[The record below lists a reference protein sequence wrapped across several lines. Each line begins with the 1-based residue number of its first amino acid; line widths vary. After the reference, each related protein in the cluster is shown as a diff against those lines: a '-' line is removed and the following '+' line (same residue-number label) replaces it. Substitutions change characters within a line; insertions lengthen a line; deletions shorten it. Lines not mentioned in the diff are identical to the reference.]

1 MSIRQRLLL
10 GFGLFI
16 LLASGLGLLAFRE
29 LYTISTRLKYLE
41 IADDV
46 AITMLEVR
54 RYEKN
59 FLLFKDQD
67 SLPKLR
73 VHIGVLKDTV
83 RKIEPEIKK
92 EIGVRDYELM
102 RKTIAEYEVWVNS
115 VVKNNELQ
123 KTQVERIREAGRGL
137 EAGLSGKKLDTLLVL
152 RRYEKNMMLYKDK
165 DSYDSF
171 RNTYLGLGLSGNIGF
186 REYGRL
192 VDELYGLYVQE
203 NEFVTKMREN
213 AREVQSFTIKLA
225 RSERS
230 EINSAILLF
239 MNMLAVSLAGI
250 VVFGTAINLKLSMSI
265 SKPIRELER
274 ITKKIAAG
282 DFSEAIEV
290 QGNDEIASLGR
301 SFNQME
307 AKLKE
312 TLNSLEDTITML
324 EQKQAQLVES
334 EKLASIGLLVAGV
347 AHEIN
352 NPLTSVMT
360 FSNLMLEKLPEGDP
374 NRERLKMM
382 TFEANRARTIVKQ
395 LLSFARE
402 TPARPV
408 MISINEPVREIVD
421 SLVAQGKFADVE
433 LKMDLAEDM
442 PEVNSDPAQIGQVVM
457 NLVLNAINA
466 ITPPGT
472 VEVATRVRDGWA
484 ELAVSDTGCGIPEEN
499 IRRIFEPFFT
509 TRGANQGTGLGL
521 AVSYGIVKKHRGDI
535 TVKSELGKGT
545 TFTVRIPING

>member
-59 FLLFKDQD
+59 FLLFKDSD

-73 VHIGVLKDTV
+73 VNIGVLKATV
-83 RKIEPEIKK
+83 HKIEPEIKK
-92 EIGVRDYELM
+92 EIGVRDYDLM
-102 RKTIAEYEVWVNS
+102 RKTIDEYEVWVNN

-123 KTQVERIREAGRGL
+123 KKQVARIRSAGRGL
-137 EAGLSGKKLDTLLVL
+137 EAGITGKKLDTLLVL

-171 RNTYLGLGLSGNIGF
+171 RNTYLGLGLSGNTGF

-192 VDELYGLYVQE
+192 MDELYGLYTQE
-203 NEFVTKMREN
+203 NVFVTKMREN

-239 MNMLAVSLAGI
+239 MNMLALSLAGI
-250 VVFGTAINLKLSMSI
+250 VVFGTAVNLKLSMSI
-265 SKPIRELER
+265 SRPIRELER
-274 ITKKIAAG
+274 VTKKIAGG

-290 QGNDEIASLGR
+290 RGKDEIASLGH

-307 AKLKE
+307 VKLKE

-324 EQKQAQLVES
+324 EQKQAQLVEA
-334 EKLASIGLLVAGV
+334 EKLASVGLLVAGV

-352 NPLTSVMT
+352 NPLTSVLT
-360 FSNLMLEKLPEGDP
+360 FSNLMLEKMPEGDP
-374 NRERLKMM
+374 NREKLRMM
-382 TFEANRARTIVKQ
+382 AMETNRARTIVRQ

-402 TPARPV
+402 APARPV

-421 SLVAQGKFADVE
+421 SLVVQDKFNDVE
-433 LKMDLAEDM
+433 LVMDLAEDM
-442 PEVNSDPAQIGQVVM
+442 PEVNADPAQIGQVVM
-457 NLVLNAINA
+457 NLVLNALHA
-466 ITPPGT
+466 VTPPGKI
-472 VEVATRVRDGWA
+472 EVATRARDGWA
-484 ELAVSDTGCGIPEEN
+484 ELTVSDTGCGIPEEN
-499 IRRIFEPFFT
+499 IHRVFEPFFT
-509 TRGANQGTGLGL
+509 TREANQGTGLGL

-535 TVKSELGKGT
+535 TVKSEPGKWT
-545 TFTVRIPING
+545 TFTVRFPING